1 VFVRRLALLAS
12 LILQPL
18 PAFAW
23 GPEGHEIVA
32 QIAEDHLT
40 PEARQIVW
48 AMLDGASL
56 ASVSY
61 WADEIRLSRPETAR
75 WHYVNFAEG
84 TKDYVPARDCA
95 DKPGQGDCVIAA
107 INRAVANLN
116 RDDADQVEALKFLVH
131 FVGDVHQPFHAV
143 AIARGGNEIHVTF
156 FGNRLKLHEVW
167 DSGLIKH
174 TDRTSQEYAKYL
186 ETTWI
191 AGKDIAVLEKGT
203 PVDWAFAS
211 RDIGEAALVPQ
222 GSALGQDYYGKY
234 APVVDSQLA
243 LAGLRLAKLL
253 NDNLR

>member
-1 VFVRRLALLAS
+1 MFVRRLALLAL

-18 PAFAW
+18 PALAW
-23 GPEGHEIVA
+23 GPKGHEIIA

-56 ASVSY
+56 ASVSN

-84 TKDYVPARDCA
+84 TEDYVPARDCA
-95 DKPGQGDCVIAA
+95 DKLGQGDCVIAA
-107 INRAVANLN
+107 IGRAVVDVT
-116 RDDADQVEALKFLVH
+116 RDDASQVDALKFLVH

-143 AIARGGNEIHVTF
+143 ATARGGNDIHVTF
-156 FGNRLKLHEVW
+156 FGSRLKLHEVW

-174 TDRTSQEYAKYL
+174 TGRTSEEYAKYL

-191 AGKDIAVLEKGT
+191 AGKDIPVLQQGT

-211 RDIGEAALVPQ
+211 RDIGEAALVPE
-222 GSALGQDYYGKY
+222 GSALGQDYYVKY

-243 LAGLRLAKLL
+243 LAGSRLAKLL
-253 NDNLR
+253 NENLH

>member
-1 VFVRRLALLAS
+1 MYGQRLALFAL

-18 PAFAW
+18 PALAW
-23 GPEGHEIVA
+23 GPEGHEIIA

-56 ASVSY
+56 ASVSN
-61 WADEIRLSRPETAR
+61 WADDIRPSRPETAR

-84 TKDYVPARDCA
+84 AKDYVPARDCA
-95 DKPGQGDCVIAA
+95 DIPGQGDCVIAA
-107 INRAVANLN
+107 IGRAVADLT
-116 RDDADQVEALKFLVH
+116 RDDASQVDALKFLVH

-143 AIARGGNEIHVTF
+143 ATERGGNGIHVTF
-156 FGNRLKLHEVW
+156 FGNRTNLHAVW
-167 DSGLIKH
+167 DSGFIQH
-174 TDRTSQEYAKYL
+174 SRRTSEEYAKYL

-191 AGKDIAVLEKGT
+191 TGKDVTVLAQGT

-222 GSALGQDYYGKY
+222 GSPLEQDYYVKY
-234 APVVDSQLA
+234 APVVDGQLA

-253 NDNLR
+253 NENLR